1 MKTRLVLLSLIVV
14 LLASCD
20 VIVVESRYD
29 ERDRVT
35 GSYRIEEYS
44 QTYNMYSNFRFSI
57 RPAGYGQQ
65 DVLIDNF
72 YNADIT
78 VRGEVSANKIYI
90 PLQLVDGYEIEGVGT
105 IYSNQIEW
113 SYQVRDTYERYQPVD
128 FCEATA
134 WFN

>member
-44 QTYNMYSNFRFSI
+44 QTYNMYSNFHLSI
-57 RPAGYGQQ
+57 HPAGYGQQ
-65 DVLIDNF
+65 DVFIDNF